1 MTLAPRTWKMIA
13 LLAAVFCVAWFAC
26 GLLVN
31 AIPTRRTG
39 TPEDIRT
46 GFEITRAC
54 CFAPS
59 MAGLFLA
66 YLAFL
71 AGRRGSGR
79 IEAYEL
85 VAGLGAALGLAL
97 TILGLAV
104 IAEPTRSEPLAVR
117 AAFGGLF
124 VVPGFVLIFV
134 AGLGWRWMRGRR

>member
-1 MTLAPRTWKMIA
+1 MTPTPRTWKTIA
-13 LLAAVFCVAWFAC
+13 LLAAVFCVARFAC

-31 AIPTRRTG
+31 ALPNRNTG

-54 CFAPS
+54 CFVPS

-85 VAGLGAALGLAL
+85 VAGLGATLGLAL
-97 TILGLAV
+97 TILGLTV

-124 VVPGFVLIFV
+124 VLLGLVLMAL
-134 AGLGWRWMRGRR
+134 AGVFWQWMKGDR